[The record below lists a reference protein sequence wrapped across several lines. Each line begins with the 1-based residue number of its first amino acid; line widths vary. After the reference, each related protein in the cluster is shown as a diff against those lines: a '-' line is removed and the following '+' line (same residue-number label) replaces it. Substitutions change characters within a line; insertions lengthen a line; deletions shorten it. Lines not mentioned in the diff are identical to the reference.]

1 MARARLKG
9 AQEADDSSDEKMD
22 VPTTST
28 DTPRS
33 NNSEDISDA
42 TSDESHEH
50 TLFKQCKLLAKGVY
64 GLPEAIA
71 SIHSLKTKMAAL
83 TEDRAGLMERMRTM
97 TCTVEDLSHANQLLR
112 QQAGVSATHTVDLSG
127 IKLAK
132 DSMISELRA
141 VNNCLEREVGELE
154 EERRR
159 LKAHLKFNAK
169 YQGQIAVDLGLS
181 PDQLSAIDQFV
192 DQLKSSQQ
200 APQHDQDM
208 SPQLAD
214 SAAAAASH
222 TSPTSSE
229 PTATNDAGQ
238 PESAAPVATSTLP
251 AAHEPDATGHQPS
264 AGMLIAVSQDKT
276 QDTLNISPAADK
288 QLKDD
293 NVIRTGSLDRQLSGI
308 TTGLTQPGDVVAATT
323 CVVHHASLPPASQ
336 HAELHSQA
344 EHAELES
351 GSQGGGTPLAVA
363 TDLPNEQ
370 GSRGC
375 KQEHALAHQH
385 RQELGQQSRFLQQ
398 QTDDLRAQLADNSLE
413 LQRLQ
418 ADKAQLSALLR
429 AQKNTK
435 GAEGRHTGT
444 SALSDLQDELLM
456 MHQQGADMTKELHR
470 LQVELHRAEG
480 DKQGYII
487 RCEELDR
494 GLAALTKGMPQ
505 QALERQY
512 ADVVSRMA
520 GMQLHSSSLTHQ
532 LGATTASEKL
542 LQAEKGSM
550 SKAAADMSRRLASR
564 VKAVQEHADILQ
576 AELLQVCEG
585 LHHTIPLKVY
595 ESLSQQLRSLSDR
608 HQALVQHQAASLTQ
622 DSEVPRLRSELSK
635 SQSEVTV
642 VAGQLAAA
650 QQTCRVL
657 EKQVQGSKGQPSS
670 NALDPDLV
678 RDLVDGQVSLAA
690 ALRRADMAEQRAGRA
705 ERAQHDAHDMVGQ
718 VEARV
723 ALLTRDLH
731 QARED
736 HHGLQQHFQGG
747 ACYEEVC
754 ELWQRVKNAEQT
766 ASEALAELHTH
777 KDAAVHAT
785 FELKE
790 AKKESAARHAEAA
803 AVRTALR
810 EAQTNSPSCQ
820 PLSHLQ
826 ADMAQLR
833 WQTAQCLQARAAC
846 EEALAGQI
854 PAYKLDM
861 LLRQLTDMRHHN
873 DTLAQQLKVMSQ
885 RLLAA
890 EQAKDESDIKLQH
903 TQKSPEGATD
913 TQTDGVLQ
921 LRLDNAKL
929 MRSEAALRAKGSSL
943 EEALKALEARLSE
956 YEAQAMAQHA
966 ALEHGK
972 HQDLELTELR
982 VNSQAAAAQTASK
995 PSGPQSDRDEDQ
1007 KGLKAMQATTRNV
1020 LLAQV
1025 EQLRESR
1032 LECEALKEQLTESKH
1047 QAGHQQHALHQLRQQ
1062 HQQLLEQVCEQRQRA
1077 VAEPAIRMQQHEGA
1091 ALEQVQAL
1099 AQSTIQDLHNKLAAK
1114 TGEVEECHRRLQ
1126 AARSMAAGEVTGLQ
1140 DRIEQLSHQLQ
1151 LQDQRHVKALVAG
1164 NMAPAEVP
1172 DQVSRPGHAHLR
1184 HLLTQLAQ
1192 EKDHC
1197 QARLDQLQAQYDW
1210 KVDQLQQHASGQQQE
1225 CSHLKAQLQAAQK
1238 ALAAAA
1244 KDAKLSQLRR
1254 NMHALEAKLIH
1265 AMQSD
1270 AHRAAAKD
1278 TGQEQLQKALQENAQ
1293 LQITTQKLQAEVREL
1308 QLQAMLA
1315 SPSSSQDS
1323 TPAAGKEHPA
1333 RQTDSTPCAKC
1344 GNADSGAAAAV
1355 GTVGSASAEDAA
1367 ELGSLRA
1374 EVAHLQTERG
1384 VLAAKLGEAQQ
1395 QLAEARRAIEQ
1406 KEGHLQGLQRLL
1418 EEEERSGRSLQ
1429 QQLRQQLA
1437 NVSATAPANGAT
1449 AAEQGQ
1455 EAAQHQVAQLQQQLA
1470 ALEYKLQQAESS
1482 QGTVKQP
1489 LQAQQLPENLSG
1501 KALQNPVMAKAV
1513 ADASHRPNWQ
1523 NPMAVHLSEAEKAE
1537 VQSMAEAAG
1546 NQHVADENGVP
1557 QSLLA
1562 GHPGLL
1568 QWEEKKKMQ
1577 KRIDQL
1583 RAKLK
1588 EKSGLVEQLQ
1598 KEKQKKGE
1606 QVQQAHAD
1614 LARQAALIKDLQAHP
1629 RGKKELKE
1637 GPASLDQ
1644 VRDLVSKMNSLE
1656 EQRDALERQVAARQP
1671 PAAGDQVAPPGSGT
1685 ASDLP
1690 LQDQLLFKESELVEA
1705 RLERSQAQ
1713 AKAQRAQQRLDDF
1726 LAQQPAPQVGSQMGG
1741 EGSKQGLIDT
1751 IQGLQRA
1758 LERSRKECEAA
1769 VSSAKYMQL
1778 LEKKKE
1784 LSKKCSVLEEEA
1796 RIAAGIKEEAH
1807 RLEQRCQQMQAA
1819 NAALKK
1825 QLKPLQEGHFQAKA
1839 LAEQVEGLQAAVDSK
1854 DAELVTLRKT
1864 LQHKEAQVE
1873 QLKVAEGAID
1883 EEIAQE
1889 IATLRDRLALIETE
1903 NADMREELSAFDP
1916 AFFDEIEDLKYDHH
1930 QLQLQCTEYE
1940 SIVRELSA
1948 QLGIDAAVLAKA
1960 AG

>member
-308 TTGLTQPGDVVAATT
+308 TTGLTQPGD
-323 CVVHHASLPPASQ
+323 
-336 HAELHSQA
+336 
-344 EHAELES
+344 
-351 GSQGGGTPLAVA
+351 
-363 TDLPNEQ
+363 
-370 GSRGC
+370 
-375 KQEHALAHQH
+375 
-385 RQELGQQSRFLQQ
+385 
-398 QTDDLRAQLADNSLE
+398 
-413 LQRLQ
+413 
-418 ADKAQLSALLR
+418 
-429 AQKNTK
+429 
-435 GAEGRHTGT
+435 
-444 SALSDLQDELLM
+444 
-456 MHQQGADMTKELHR
+456 
-470 LQVELHRAEG
+470 LHRAEG

-833 WQTAQCLQARAAC
+833 SKLSLAQSTVHRCETELSGVQDHNRTLSHQLARSASHLTIAHTRLRWQTAQCLQARAAC

-972 HQDLELTELR
+972 HQAEKRSTDLEDKLQTLQAQLSTQDLELTELR

-1238 ALAAAA
+1238 GERGEQRRQALAAAA

-1315 SPSSSQDS
+1315 STSSSQDS

-1344 GNADSGAAAAV
+1344 GNADSGAAAA
-1355 GTVGSASAEDAA
+1355 
-1367 ELGSLRA
+1367 
-1374 EVAHLQTERG
+1374 TERG

-1489 LQAQQLPENLSG
+1489 LQAQQLPENL
-1501 KALQNPVMAKAV
+1501 
-1513 ADASHRPNWQ
+1513 
-1523 NPMAVHLSEAEKAE
+1523 
-1537 VQSMAEAAG
+1537 
-1546 NQHVADENGVP
+1546 
-1557 QSLLA
+1557 LLA

-1588 EKSGLVEQLQ
+1588 EKSSLVEQLQ